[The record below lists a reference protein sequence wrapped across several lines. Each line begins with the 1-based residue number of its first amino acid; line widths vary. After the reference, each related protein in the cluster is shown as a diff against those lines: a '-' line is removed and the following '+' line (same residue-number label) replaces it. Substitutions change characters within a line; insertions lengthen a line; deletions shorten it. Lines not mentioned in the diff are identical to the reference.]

1 MGPLD
6 RSIYLASRSPRRRE
20 LLSQIGVR
28 FHLLLFRDQPQSDPD
43 LDETV
48 LTGESPAAYVERV
61 ARAKA
66 LAGWK
71 RIGQRNLPRAAVLAA
86 DTTVALE
93 GRILG
98 KPADRREA
106 AEMLAA
112 LSGKR
117 HEVLTAVVV
126 KHESQMEA
134 AVSTSE
140 VTFKPLSADEVR
152 RYVATGEADDKA
164 GAYGIQGRAAV
175 FVAELKG
182 SFSGVMGL
190 PLYETAQ
197 LLERMGAR
205 NERRGPRGA

>member
-1 MGPLD
+1 MIAPLD

-20 LLSQIGVR
+20 LLAQIGVR
-28 FHLLLFRDQPQSDPD
+28 FQLLLFRDQPQGDPD

-48 LTGESPAAYVERV
+48 LGGEPPAAYVERV
-61 ARAKA
+61 ARGKA

-71 RIGQRNLPRAAVLAA
+71 RIEQRDLPRAAVLAA
-86 DTTVALE
+86 DTTVALA

-98 KPADRREA
+98 KPADRSEA
-106 AEMLAA
+106 AAMLAE

-117 HEVLTAVVV
+117 HEVLTAVVIR
-126 KHESQMEA
+126 HDAQIESTLS
-134 AVSTSE
+134 VSE
-140 VTFKPLSADEVR
+140 VAFKALSAGEIR

-164 GAYGIQGRAAV
+164 GAYAIQGRAAA
-175 FVAELKG
+175 FVAELRG

-197 LLERMGAR
+197 LLERMEIQR
-205 NERRGPRGA
+205 ERRK

>member
-1 MGPLD
+1 
-6 RSIYLASRSPRRRE
+6 LASRSPRRRE
-20 LLSQIGVR
+20 LLAQIGVR
-28 FHLLLFRDQPQSDPD
+28 FHLLLFRDQPHGDPE

-48 LTGESPAAYVERV
+48 LAGESPAKYVERV

-71 RIGQRNLPRAAVLAA
+71 RVEQRNLPRAAVLAA
-86 DTTVALE
+86 DTTVALD

-106 AEMLAA
+106 AGMLAD

-126 KHESQMEA
+126 KHDSQLESTLS
-134 AVSTSE
+134 VSE
-140 VTFKPLSADEVR
+140 VAFKTLSPEEIR
-152 RYVATGEADDKA
+152 RYVASGEADDKA
-164 GAYGIQGRAAV
+164 GAYAIQGRAAV
-175 FVAELKG
+175 FISELRG

-197 LLERMGAR
+197 LLERMEIQR
-205 NERRGPRGA
+205 ERRK

>member
-1 MGPLD
+1 MITQID

-20 LLSQIGVR
+20 LLAQIGVR
-28 FHLLLFRDQPQSDPD
+28 FHLLLFRDKPETDAE
-43 LDETV
+43 LDEAA
-48 LTGESPAAYVERV
+48 LEGEAPAAYVERV

-71 RIGQRNLPRAAVLAA
+71 RLEQRNLPRAAVLAA

-106 AEMLAA
+106 AAMLAE
-112 LSGKR
+112 LSGLR
-117 HEVLTAVVV
+117 HQVLTAVAV
-126 KHESQMEA
+126 KHEAQFESVLS
-134 AVSTSE
+134 VSDVE
-140 VTFKPLSADEVR
+140 FKPLAADEIR
-152 RYVATGEADDKA
+152 QYCATGECDDKA
-164 GAYGIQGRAAV
+164 GAYAIQGRAAQ
-175 FVAELKG
+175 FVVELRG

-197 LLERMGAR
+197 LLERVGASK
-205 NERRGPRGA
+205 ERRTPR

>member
-1 MGPLD
+1 MVAPLD

-20 LLSQIGVR
+20 LLTQIGVR
-28 FHLLLFRDQPQSDPD
+28 FHLLLFRDQPHSDPE

-48 LTGESPAAYVERV
+48 LAGESPAVYVERV

-66 LAGWK
+66 LSGWK

-98 KPADRREA
+98 KPADRKEA
-106 AEMLAA
+106 AEMLGA
-112 LSGKR
+112 LSGRR
-117 HEVLTAVVV
+117 HEVLTAVVI
-126 KHESQMEA
+126 KHESQVEA
-134 AVSTSE
+134 AVSISE
-140 VTFKPLSADEVR
+140 VTFKPLSADEIR
-152 RYVATGEADDKA
+152 RYLATGEADDKA

-175 FVAELKG
+175 FVSELKG

-197 LLERMGAR
+197 LLERLDTYR
-205 NERRGPRGA
+205 ERRNPR

>member
-1 MGPLD
+1 
-6 RSIYLASRSPRRRE
+6 
-20 LLSQIGVR
+20 
-28 FHLLLFRDQPQSDPD
+28 
-43 LDETV
+43 
-48 LTGESPAAYVERV
+48 
-61 ARAKA
+61 
-66 LAGWK
+66 
-71 RIGQRNLPRAAVLAA
+71 VLAA

-98 KPADRREA
+98 KPVDRKEA
-106 AEMLAA
+106 AGMLGE

-126 KHESQMEA
+126 KHESQVEA
-134 AVSTSE
+134 AVSISE
-140 VTFKPLSADEVR
+140 VTFKALSPEEIR
-152 RYVATGEADDKA
+152 RYLASGEADDKA

-197 LLERMGAR
+197 LLERLDIYR
-205 NERRGPRGA
+205 ERRNPR

>member
-1 MGPLD
+1 VTAPLD

-20 LLSQIGVR
+20 LLAQIGVR
-28 FHLLLFRDQPQSDPD
+28 FHLLLFRDQPHGDPE

-48 LTGESPAAYVERV
+48 LAGESPAAYVGRV

-66 LAGWK
+66 HAGWK
-71 RIGQRNLPRAAVLAA
+71 RIEQRNLPRAAVLAA
-86 DTTVALE
+86 DTTVALAE
-93 GRILG
+93 RILG
-98 KPADRREA
+98 KPAGRREA
-106 AEMLAA
+106 AEMLAE

-126 KHESQMEA
+126 KHDSQTEA
-134 AVSTSE
+134 AVSVSE
-140 VTFKPLSADEVR
+140 VAFKPLTADEIR

-164 GAYGIQGRAAV
+164 GAYAIQGRAAL
-175 FVAELKG
+175 FITELRG

-197 LLERMGAR
+197 LLERMEIQR
-205 NERRGPRGA
+205 ERRNSR